1 MIRPYVIYIHNTFA
15 LFFAF
20 EGINKLNVQVR
31 IQQGKSKGEKTTN
44 GDTIKTYRKVP
55 FRDQMKSNVK

>member
-1 MIRPYVIYIHNTFA
+1 MIRPYIKYIHNTFA

-20 EGINKLNVQVR
+20 EGINKLNVLVR

-55 FRDQMKSNVK
+55 F